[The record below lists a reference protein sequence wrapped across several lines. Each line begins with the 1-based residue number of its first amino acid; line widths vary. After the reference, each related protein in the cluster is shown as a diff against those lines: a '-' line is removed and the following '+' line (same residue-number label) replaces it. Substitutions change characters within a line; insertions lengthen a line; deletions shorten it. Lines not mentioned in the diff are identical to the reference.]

1 MRLTFILFLFFSA
14 HFGFAQAQIAPG
26 SRVNE
31 TMRIE
36 PSQDTQKSWGNNRE
50 ETQADKDR
58 FSYSKYNVSFDCSV
72 KNLFAKH
79 RFSKALE
86 ASDRVNMLSVPMVA
100 TLFSV
105 NLPEIMGKFILKEL
119 AENNDSRALND
130 AYSFPEPDIKFNF
143 DANCTRGTRTE
154 IRVANPKT
162 ANISGKASE
171 DKLIFKSIIDINFE
185 NLNVQPGDKKSGM
198 GEFSNF
204 CFSFGTISDLNESC
218 NPEKIEMYCQDDDCY
233 VDSLE
238 NLVKSAKMTSQ
249 KQPEPLKSLIREIE
263 AKN

>member
-1 MRLTFILFLFFSA
+1 MRLTVLLFLFFSA

-26 SRVNE
+26 SGNKQ

-36 PSQDTQKSWGNNRE
+36 PSQNTQKSWQNNRE

-58 FSYSKYNVSFDCSV
+58 LSFSKNNVSFDCSV

-86 ASDRVNMLSVPMVA
+86 ASDRVNMPSVPMAA

-105 NLPEIMGKFILKEL
+105 NLPEIMEKFILKEL
-119 AENNDSRALND
+119 AEINDSRALND

-162 ANISGKASE
+162 ANISEKAGK
-171 DKLIFKSIIDINFE
+171 DKLIFKSVIDINFE
-185 NLNVQPGDKKSGM
+185 NLNVQPGDKKFGM

-218 NPEKIEMYCQDDDCY
+218 NPEKIKMYCQADDCY

-238 NLVKSAKMTSQ
+238 NLVKSTKITSQ